1 MIINR
6 AAKTNL
12 PCPQR
17 LPARFGRQ
25 NGLPAMRGT
34 ETMARERIAAVRQQ
48 EASGVIE
55 APAPSGFVRVGASV
69 AALGRLAGALILR
82 SGGHASPSVPR
93 YCGAARYGRGP
104 FCQEPNDSR

>member
-48 EASGVIE
+48 EASTVIE
-55 APAPSGFVRVGASV
+55 APAPSSFVRVGASV
-69 AALGRLAGALILR
+69 AALGRLAGSLILR
-82 SGGHASPSVPR
+82 SAHASPSVPR
-93 YCGAARYGRGP
+93 YRGAARYGQGP
-104 FCQEPNDSR
+104 FCQRPNDSR